1 MSLSFGSE
9 LFRPRGTSSGL
20 FVGSVAHKVWHGAQ
34 AHPSHQCIDWS
45 LSGMSP
51 WGQRTGHDA
60 HAECGRKI
68 TPDVA
73 GIFVLNLGPFR
84 IIRETIRIRFS
95 VCHLLLALQLPDRK
109 ISQRQPFLRKFGTF
123 ASGVA
128 GNHQHKIVS

>member
-1 MSLSFGSE
+1 MKSDNAHNALSRLDRPVRLAVVMVLSLLPNSQDVCPSPSALSSSG
-9 LFRPRGTSSGL
+9 RGALLSGL
-20 FVGSVAHKVWHGAQ
+20 FVGSVAHKVWHGAR

-84 IIRETIRIRFS
+84 IIRETIEE
-95 VCHLLLALQLPDRK
+95 
-109 ISQRQPFLRKFGTF
+109 
-123 ASGVA
+123 
-128 GNHQHKIVS
+128 